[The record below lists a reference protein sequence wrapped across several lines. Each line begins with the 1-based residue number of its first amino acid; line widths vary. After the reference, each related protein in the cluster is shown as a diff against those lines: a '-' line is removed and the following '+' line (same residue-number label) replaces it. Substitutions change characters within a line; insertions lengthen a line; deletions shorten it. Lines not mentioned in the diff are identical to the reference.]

1 MCTVKFSPLAPP
13 CLCSSQLLHRVEA
26 DFEWGIDRDP
36 DFLSP
41 RQQIGKDRAAEAV
54 DSKADSDGRDHA
66 CGNSGGKT
74 EFEIGAQHAGQH
86 VVFGRSDN
94 GAAHRLR
101 TEVQST
107 NETDASE

>member
-1 MCTVKFSPLAPP
+1 IYGSCE
-13 CLCSSQLLHRVEA
+13 LLHRVEA
-26 DFEWGIDRDP
+26 DFEWGIDREP

-74 EFEIGAQHAGQH
+74 EFELGAQHAGQH
-86 VVFGRSDN
+86 VVFRRSDN
-94 GAAHRLR
+94 GAARRLR

-107 NETDASE
+107 SETDASERRR